1 MTLLTK
7 LVEIHTE
14 TDNAEDI
21 FVCTPCQD
29 KTAHTIVPDAETKDG
44 DCEWQ
49 LHV

>member
-7 LVEIHTE
+7 LVEIHNE

-29 KTAHTIVPDAETKDG
+29 ETAHTVVPEPETKEG
-44 DCEWQ
+44 VCEWRF
-49 LHV
+49 HV